1 MSRAY
6 YGRQKARAE
15 EQARYESEQRV
26 KRAQAERELP
36 SLTAGHVED
45 WQWLREGSVV
55 VPAFPLVQRLALERL
70 QAQEHLSPEESRML
84 RALER
89 KAAYRA
95 AKGVQ

>member
-15 EQARYESEQRV
+15 ALAIHESEQRI
-26 KRAQAERELP
+26 KREHAERMLP
-36 SLTAGHVED
+36 SLTAGQVED
-45 WQWLREGSVV
+45 WQWLREGSAV

-70 QAQEHLSPEESRML
+70 RAQEHLSPEESRML

-89 KAAYRA
+89 KVAYRA
-95 AKGVQ
+95 SKGVQ